1 MMDKETHKQY
11 SLKFAEEVVESL
23 NQNTKTES
31 PMPKDILAE
40 IFEKSDED
48 FLLSCYEV
56 HKEFEV
62 KAGRQPQTLEEYT
75 KEFYREKTEEEIKQ
89 AEQFQDEIDTY
100 LRHNG
105 PIGSRARTKPKL
117 TLFAKLQKFIHKVF
131 SWH

>member
-23 NQNTKTES
+23 NKSVQAEH

-40 IFEKSDED
+40 IFEKSDEE
-48 FLLSCYEV
+48 FLLSSYAV
-56 HKEFEV
+56 HKEFET
-62 KAGRQPQTLEEYT
+62 KAGRQPQTLEEFT
-75 KEFYREKTEEEIKQ
+75 KEFYREKTEEEVKQ
-89 AEQFQDEIDTY
+89 AEQFQDEMDTY

-117 TLFAKLQKFIHKVF
+117 TLFAKLQKFIHKLF
-131 SWH
+131 S

>member
-23 NQNTKTES
+23 NNSVETEQS
-31 PMPKDILAE
+31 MPKDILAE
-40 IFEKSDED
+40 IFEKSDEE
-48 FLLSCYEV
+48 FLLSCYAV
-56 HKEFEV
+56 HREFEI

-89 AEQFQDEIDTY
+89 AEQFQDEMDTY

-117 TLFAKLQKFIHKVF
+117 TLFTKLQKFIHKLF
-131 SWH
+131 S

>member
-23 NQNTKTES
+23 NKSVQAEH

-40 IFEKSDED
+40 IFEKSDEE
-48 FLLSCYEV
+48 FLLSSYAV
-56 HKEFEV
+56 HKEFET

-75 KEFYREKTEEEIKQ
+75 KEFYREKTEEEVKQ
-89 AEQFQDEIDTY
+89 AEQFQDEMDTY

-117 TLFAKLQKFIHKVF
+117 TLFAKLQKFIHKLF
-131 SWH
+131 S

>member
-23 NQNTKTES
+23 NKSVQTEH

-40 IFEKSDED
+40 IFEKSDEE
-48 FLLSCYEV
+48 FLLSCYVV
-56 HKEFEV
+56 HKEFEA
-62 KAGRQPQTLEEYT
+62 KAGRQPQTLEEFT
-75 KEFYREKTEEEIKQ
+75 KEFYREKTEEEVKQ
-89 AEQFQDEIDTY
+89 AEQFQDEMDTY

-117 TLFAKLQKFIHKVF
+117 TLFAKLQKFIHKLF
-131 SWH
+131 S

>member
-23 NQNTKTES
+23 NKSVQAEQ

-40 IFEKSDED
+40 IFERSDEE
-48 FLLSCYEV
+48 FLLSCYAV

-62 KAGRQPQTLEEYT
+62 KAGRQPQTLEEFT
-75 KEFYREKTEEEIKQ
+75 KEFYREKTVEEVKQ
-89 AEQFQDEIDTY
+89 AEQFQDEMDTY

-117 TLFAKLQKFIHKVF
+117 TLFAKLQKFIHKLF
-131 SWH
+131 S

>member
-1 MMDKETHKQY
+1 MMDKEAHKQY

-23 NQNTKTES
+23 NKSVQAEQ

-40 IFEKSDED
+40 IFEKSDEE
-48 FLLSCYEV
+48 FLLSCYEI

-62 KAGRQPQTLEEYT
+62 KAGRQPQTLEEFI
-75 KEFYREKTEEEIKQ
+75 KEFYREKTEEEVKQ
-89 AEQFQDEIDTY
+89 AEQFQDEMDTY

-117 TLFAKLQKFIHKVF
+117 TLLAKLQKFIHKLF
-131 SWH
+131 S

>member
-1 MMDKETHKQY
+1 MMEKETHKQH

-23 NQNTKTES
+23 NQSTTAQS

-48 FLLSCYEV
+48 FLLSCYAV
-56 HKEFEV
+56 HKEFET
-62 KAGRQPQTLEEYT
+62 KAGRQPQSLEEYT
-75 KEFYREKTEEEIKQ
+75 EWFYRERTEEELKQ
-89 AEQFQDEIDTY
+89 AEQLQDELDTY

-117 TLFAKLQKFIHKVF
+117 TLLAKVQNLFHKLF
-131 SWH
+131 S

>member
-23 NQNTKTES
+23 NKSVQAEQ

-40 IFEKSDED
+40 IFERSDEE
-48 FLLSCYEV
+48 FLLSCYAV

-62 KAGRQPQTLEEYT
+62 KAGRQPQTLEEFT
-75 KEFYREKTEEEIKQ
+75 KEFYREKTEEEVKQ
-89 AEQFQDEIDTY
+89 AEQFQDEMDTY

-117 TLFAKLQKFIHKVF
+117 TLFAKLQNFIHKLF
-131 SWH
+131 S